1 MIATQR
7 AFAVR
12 TERRLFDI
20 GLYLEMNGSGTKDD
34 LFEFSDD
41 PILDA
46 SPASPGSGSLGSEES
61 GETVSIK
68 SVRHV
73 ATPMPATSGQRARK
87 GKKRGLKRLAAMQP
101 TGRGGCAR
109 WVQGVSLIG
118 FDLHP

>member
-12 TERRLFDI
+12 TESRLFDI
-20 GLYLEMNGSGTKDD
+20 SLYLEMNGSGTRDD
-34 LFEFSDD
+34 PFEFSED
-41 PILDA
+41 PILGA

-68 SVRHV
+68 SVCRA
-73 ATPMPATSGQRARK
+73 ATPKPATSGQRARK
-87 GKKRGLKRLAAMQP
+87 GKKRGPKRLAAMRP

-109 WVQGVSLIG
+109 
-118 FDLHP
+118 